1 VRVNS
6 VRERLG
12 RIPRRHLVLGA
23 VAIVVV
29 LVLVMRMSGSGSSAT
44 PNQVPATGTPVAST
58 ATPGANATAAGA
70 RVLTD
75 AHTPAAF
82 TTALR
87 NQQIIVVGFVMGG
100 IADDDAVA
108 AALAGLAS
116 PQEAVPG
123 VRYLVYNVARSNS
136 YGDLATILG
145 VSGTPS
151 VVVIGTN
158 GRIANAWNQ
167 YVDASVVSAAI
178 QQALNAPVG

>member
-44 PNQVPATGTPVAST
+44 PNQVPATGTPVASA
-58 ATPGANATAAGA
+58 ATGAGA

-158 GRIANAWNQ
+158 GRIANEWNQ

-178 QQALNAPVG
+178 QQALNAPIG